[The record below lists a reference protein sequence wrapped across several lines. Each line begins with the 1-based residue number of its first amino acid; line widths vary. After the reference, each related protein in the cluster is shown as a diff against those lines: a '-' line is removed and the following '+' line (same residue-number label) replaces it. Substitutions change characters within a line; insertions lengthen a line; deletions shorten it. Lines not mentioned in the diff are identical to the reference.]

1 MILAF
6 TLYIACS
13 LQQSAMQKHQDAM
26 ASVVEN
32 QLDLTRVSPPNKSVQ
47 GLNIRYYGSNYSV
60 IADGH
65 SLSAHEDSQNKKIF
79 LNSVNCVIQS

>member
-32 QLDLTRVSPPNKSVQ
+32 QLDLTRVSPPNKSVL
-47 GLNIRYYGSNYSV
+47 GLNLRYYGSNYSV
-60 IADGH
+60 IADATP
-65 SLSAHEDSQNKKIF
+65 LSAHEDSQDKKIF
-79 LNSVNCVIQS
+79 LNYVIQS

>member
-1 MILAF
+1 MCFLF
-6 TLYIACS
+6 SHMVGECTPCMS
-13 LQQSAMQKHQDAM
+13 S
-26 ASVVEN
+26 SVVEN

>member
-1 MILAF
+1 MYVNYQRRHPMILAF

-32 QLDLTRVSPPNKSVQ
+32 QLDLTRVSPLSKSVQ
-47 GLNIRYYGSNYSV
+47 GLNLRYYGSNYSV
-60 IADGH
+60 IAD
-65 SLSAHEDSQNKKIF
+65 ATP
-79 LNSVNCVIQS
+79 

>member
-6 TLYIACS
+6 TLYIQCS

-32 QLDLTRVSPPNKSVQ
+32 QLDLTRVSPPNNSVQ
-47 GLNIRYYGSNYSV
+47 GLNLRYYGSNYSV
-60 IADGH
+60 IAD
-65 SLSAHEDSQNKKIF
+65 ATP
-79 LNSVNCVIQS
+79 

>member
-47 GLNIRYYGSNYSV
+47 GLNLRYYGSNYSV
-60 IADGH
+60 IAD
-65 SLSAHEDSQNKKIF
+65 ATP
-79 LNSVNCVIQS
+79 